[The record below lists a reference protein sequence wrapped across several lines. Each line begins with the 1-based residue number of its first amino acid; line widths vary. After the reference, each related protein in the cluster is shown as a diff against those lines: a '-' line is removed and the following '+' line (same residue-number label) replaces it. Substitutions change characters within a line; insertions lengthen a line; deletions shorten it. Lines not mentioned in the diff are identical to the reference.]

1 MLLGS
6 SGSMRQRFVNG
17 GYQYITH
24 YQPNLDQLTKDKIK
38 YGLESLY
45 ILITKLVFI
54 FFVAWILNIAL
65 EVLIF
70 LFLYNIIRT
79 TSFGLHATKSWICLV
94 SSTLIFILIPIMCLN
109 VDIPINI
116 KTILG
121 VIGII
126 YMMKYAPAD
135 TYKRPIIN
143 PKRRLIYKVLSTII
157 AFSLTIASIM
167 LENSFWANCCI
178 MALVIQCFMISPF
191 VYKMFKLPYN
201 NYLKYQYS

>member
-1 MLLGS
+1 
-6 SGSMRQRFVNG
+6 MRQRFVNG
-17 GYQYITH
+17 GYQYIIH

-38 YGLESLY
+38 YGLESFY

-94 SSTLIFILIPIMCLN
+94 SSTLIFILVPMMCLY

-121 VIGII
+121 FIGTICMI
-126 YMMKYAPAD
+126 KNAPAD

-143 PKRRLIYKVLSTII
+143 PKRRLIYKILSTII
-157 AFSLTIASIM
+157 ALGLTITSIL
-167 LENSFWANCCI
+167 LENTFWANCCI
-178 MALVIQCFMISPF
+178 MALVVQCFMISPL
-191 VYKMFKLPYN
+191 VYKLFKLPYN
-201 NYLKYQYS
+201 NYLKYQHS